1 MMKLLSFLG
10 IVLLTALRL
19 SPSSAQTKTVAEQL
33 GYPANAKLLIIH
45 ADDLGVSHS
54 ENEASFAAMEKGA
67 VNSGSIM
74 VPCPWFPE
82 VAEYARQHPQADLGL
97 HLTLTAEWKHYKWG
111 TVASQNEVRSLL
123 TDRAFLPEDPG
134 TIATK
139 ARIEEV
145 EKELRAQIERARQFG
160 IDFTHF
166 DTHMGTLVASVDL
179 AKLYIQLGHEYK
191 VPILMH
197 RGLARSMLNINL
209 DDYLK
214 PNDVVLDQI
223 YMAQPEHFAS
233 GMKNFYEGVL
243 RDVKPGLNCLL
254 LHAAFDNAEM
264 RAITIDHPDYG
275 AAWRQ
280 ADYDFFSSDE
290 CKRILK
296 EQNIQLVTWREIRDK
311 VVRGK

>member
-1 MMKLLSFLG
+1 MKHYLYCLLLFG
-10 IVLLTALRL
+10 NVCTF
-19 SPSSAQTKTVAEQL
+19 AQTPTTAEKL
-33 GYPANAKLLIIH
+33 GYPRDAKLLIIH

-54 ENEASFAAMEKGA
+54 ENEASFKAMEQGS

-82 VAEYARQHPQADLGL
+82 VAAWARQHPQADLGL
-97 HLTLTAEWKHYKWG
+97 HLTLTAEWKYYKWG
-111 TVASQNEVRSLL
+111 TVASRGEVQTLL
-123 TDRAFLPEDPG
+123 TEQAFLPEDPG
-134 TIATK
+134 FIARQ
-139 ARIEEV
+139 ARLDEV

-166 DTHMGTLVASVDL
+166 DTHMGTLVTTVDL
-179 AKLYIQLGHEYK
+179 AKLYIRLGQEYK

-197 RGLARSMLNINL
+197 RGMAKAMLNLNI

-223 YMAQPEHFAS
+223 YIAQPEHYRA
-233 GMKNFYEGVL
+233 GMNNFYASVL
-243 RDVKPGLNCLL
+243 RDLKPGLNCLL
-254 LHAAFDNAEM
+254 LHAAYDNAEM
-264 RAITIDHPDYG
+264 QAVTIDHPDYG

-280 ADYDFFSSDE
+280 ADFDFFTSE
-290 CKRILK
+290 TCRKLLK

-311 VVRGK
+311 IVRK